1 MTLKI
6 PLALPTDHQ
15 FSIMQRIL
23 DGTLP
28 IESPEEFE
36 EILDIY
42 TDDPFLYRSY
52 GDLLQRLGCHD
63 EAVSMYEEAAVF
75 FIARGLN
82 LQAIVSKIL
91 EWSIQKPTHEEG
103 RAFHALLHE
112 TGSNETPLQRFWAGM
127 NYAELVAVMRR
138 MVRVKERSGKTIIR
152 VDQPNN
158 DIFFV
163 VSGFLAEMPSPDC
176 EIEARMAGID
186 IEPKLLGPND
196 IFGNIFPLDRDST
209 SDTEIRSVTDVE
221 LVKVTRAVLRNAA
234 QKYPNIERRLLALY
248 KPESRGVCDRAWQT
262 VRRAMRYG
270 LPTKVELRCP
280 TMAAGQDEIEETGIA
295 LDLSMG
301 GICVDLGE
309 RTVDTATPVLKGRLV
324 NTKLDLLNKEAV
336 LNLTGKIV
344 WQRHQPTAQGTSVL
358 IGIRF
363 DTLNPLDQEL
373 LIDYCS
379 GSVGEQNLLLSLWD
393 TMVKNE

>member
-1 MTLKI
+1 
-6 PLALPTDHQ
+6 
-15 FSIMQRIL
+15 MQRIL
-23 DGTLP
+23 DGSLP

-52 GDLLQRLGCHD
+52 GDLLERLGRHD

-112 TGSNETPLQRFWAGM
+112 TGSSETPLQRFWAGM
-127 NYAELVAVMRR
+127 SYAEMVAVMRR
-138 MVRVKERSGKTIIR
+138 MVRVKERSGKTMLR

-158 DIFFV
+158 EIFFV
-163 VSGFLAEMPSPDC
+163 VSGFLAEMPSPEC
-176 EIEARMAGID
+176 VIEARMAGID

-221 LVKVTRAVLRNAA
+221 LVKVNRAVLRNAA
-234 QKYPNIERRLLALY
+234 QKYPNIEKRLRALY
-248 KPESRGVCDRAWQT
+248 KPDSRGVCDRAWQT

-270 LPTKVELRCP
+270 LPTKVGLRCP
-280 TMAAGQDEIEETGIA
+280 TIADGQQEIEETGIA
-295 LDLSMG
+295 LDLSIG

-309 RTVDTATPVLKGRLV
+309 RTIDHDTPLLKGRLV
-324 NTKLDLLNKEAV
+324 NLTLDLLNKEAV